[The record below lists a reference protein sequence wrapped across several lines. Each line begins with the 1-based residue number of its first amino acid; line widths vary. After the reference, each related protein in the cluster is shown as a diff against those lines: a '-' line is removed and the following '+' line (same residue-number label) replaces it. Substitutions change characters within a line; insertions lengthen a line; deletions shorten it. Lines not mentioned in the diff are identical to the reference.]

1 MKDLMQFLDNS
12 YTCFHAVKN
21 IEELLQKEGFIK
33 LEEDAI
39 WTLEENQKYYVIRNT
54 SSIIAFKI
62 PYRNTI
68 KGFNIVAS
76 HSDSPSYK
84 LKPHPTITDVAN
96 NYTKLN
102 VEPYG
107 GMIDYTWFDRPLGIA
122 GRVFIENNKQ
132 ITEKLLKMEETV
144 VIPSVAIHLNRGSD
158 LTFNPQID
166 LLPVLGDSQKDFE
179 QLLSSY
185 VDAKKVLSTDLFLY
199 NKEKA
204 TLVGAHNEYILSSRL
219 DDLECAYASIK
230 SLICANNKNIVVAS
244 IFNNEEVGSMS
255 QNGADST
262 FLVDTLT
269 RIAAALKLDYKMLLA
284 SSFMVSADN
293 AHAVHPN
300 HLEKSDATN
309 HVYLNKGI
317 VIKHQAGLRYTTDA
331 LSEAIFKQVCNL
343 ASVAYQDYT
352 NRSDQRGGSTLGSIA
367 LTHLSIPCIDIG
379 LAQLAMHSSLE
390 MAGTFDIED
399 MYKALTSYYNIQ
411 YEIKNG
417 NIVLQ

>member
-199 NKEKA
+199 NKEK
-204 TLVGAHNEYILSSRL
+204 Y
-219 DDLECAYASIK
+219 YFSIY
-230 SLICANNKNIVVAS
+230 LIMNIYY
-244 IFNNEEVGSMS
+244 
-255 QNGADST
+255 
-262 FLVDTLT
+262 LVDLM
-269 RIAAALKLDYKMLLA
+269 I
-284 SSFMVSADN
+284 
-293 AHAVHPN
+293 
-300 HLEKSDATN
+300 
-309 HVYLNKGI
+309 
-317 VIKHQAGLRYTTDA
+317 
-331 LSEAIFKQVCNL
+331 
-343 ASVAYQDYT
+343 
-352 NRSDQRGGSTLGSIA
+352 
-367 LTHLSIPCIDIG
+367 
-379 LAQLAMHSSLE
+379 
-390 MAGTFDIED
+390 
-399 MYKALTSYYNIQ
+399 
-411 YEIKNG
+411 
-417 NIVLQ
+417 